1 MNFAI
6 IGASGNVGRKIIEIL
21 EKSKIS
27 FNDLYLVAS
36 KKSTGKKIKFREKEI
51 EIENLDNYDFSKAQ
65 ITIFAAGSNI
75 AKEWAPKAAEKTIV
89 IDNSSFFRMKEN
101 IPLVVPEVNPEAL
114 GKHENII
121 ANPNC
126 STMQMVLVL
135 KPLHDEYKI
144 KRVIVSTYQAV
155 SGAGKE
161 AMDELFAQTKNFLDK
176 KDIVSKNFT
185 KQIAFNLIPHIEVF
199 DIDSYTKEGLK
210 TPKKTKKS
218 LDEKNFV
225 SKNFTKQIAF
235 NLIPH
240 IDVFDKDGYTKEELK
255 MTNETKKIL
264 DEKIEVTATCVRV
277 PVRTGHSESI
287 NIEFEKSY
295 DLENIVKIL
304 ENAPGCKVFDD
315 RKDGGYITPLEAENN
330 YTTFISRIR
339 KDNTNPK
346 AINIWVV
353 SDNLLKGAALNTV
366 QIAEHLMKKL

>member
-6 IGASGNVGRKIIEIL
+6 IGASGNVGRKTIEIL

-27 FNDLYLVAS
+27 FKELFLVAS
-36 KKSTGKKIKFREKEI
+36 AKSAGKKVKFREKEI
-51 EIENLDNYDFSKAQ
+51 EIENLENYDFSKAQ
-65 ITIFAAGSNI
+65 ITIFAAGSQI
-75 AKEWAPKAAEKTIV
+75 AEEWAPKAAKETIV
-89 IDNSSFFRMKEN
+89 IDNSSFFRMQKN
-101 IPLVVPEVNPEAL
+101 IPLVVPEVNSEAL
-114 GKHENII
+114 DNHKNII

-144 KRVIVSTYQAV
+144 KRVVVSTYQAV

-161 AMDELFAQTKNFLDK
+161 AMDELFDQTQMYLKNYLHPEDGLNK
-176 KDIVSKNFT
+176 
-185 KQIAFNLIPHIEVF
+185 IE
-199 DIDSYTKEGLK
+199 
-210 TPKKTKKS
+210 
-218 LDEKNFV
+218 

-240 IDVFDKDGYTKEELK
+240 IDAFDKDGYTKEELK

-295 DLENIVKIL
+295 DLENIIKIL
-304 ENAPGCKVFDD
+304 DNAPGCKVIDD
-315 RKDGGYITPLEAENN
+315 RKDGGYITPLEAEND
-330 YTTFISRIR
+330 YTTYISRIR

-366 QIAEHLMKKL
+366 QIAEALVKKYIK

>member
-6 IGASGNVGRKIIEIL
+6 IGASGNVGRKTIEIL

-27 FNDLYLVAS
+27 FKNLYLVAS
-36 KKSTGKKIKFREKEI
+36 KKSAGKKIKFREKEI
-51 EIENLDNYDFSKAQ
+51 EIENLENYDFAKAQ
-65 ITIFAAGSNI
+65 ITIFAAGSDI
-75 AKEWAPKAAEKTIV
+75 AKEWVPKAAKKTIV
-89 IDNSSFFRMKEN
+89 IDNSSFFRMQKN

-114 GKHENII
+114 DKHENII

-126 STMQMVLVL
+126 STMQMVLAL

-161 AMDELFAQTKNFLDK
+161 AMDELFDQTKSFLDK
-176 KDIVSKNFT
+176 KNI
-185 KQIAFNLIPHIEVF
+185 
-199 DIDSYTKEGLK
+199 
-210 TPKKTKKS
+210 
-218 LDEKNFV
+218 V

-287 NIEFEKSY
+287 NIEFEKAF
-295 DLENIVKIL
+295 DLENIIKKL
-304 ENAPGCKVFDD
+304 DNAPGCKVVDG
-315 RKDGGYITPLEAENN
+315 RKDGEYITPLEAEND
-330 YTTFISRIR
+330 YTTYISRIR

-366 QIAEHLMKKL
+366 QIAECLMKKL

>member
-6 IGASGNVGRKIIEIL
+6 IGASGNVGRKTIEIL

-27 FNDLYLVAS
+27 FKDLYLVAS
-36 KKSTGKKIKFREKEI
+36 KKSAGKKVKFREKEI
-51 EIENLDNYDFSKAQ
+51 EIENLENYDFSKAQ
-65 ITIFAAGSNI
+65 ITIFAAGSQI
-75 AKEWAPKAAEKTIV
+75 AEEWAPKAAKETIV
-89 IDNSSFFRMKEN
+89 IDNSSFFRMQKN
-101 IPLVVPEVNPEAL
+101 IPLVVPEVNSEAL
-114 GKHENII
+114 DNHENII

-144 KRVIVSTYQAV
+144 KRVVVSTYQAV

-161 AMDELFAQTKNFLDK
+161 AMDELFDQTQMYLKNYLHPEDGLNK
-176 KDIVSKNFT
+176 
-185 KQIAFNLIPHIEVF
+185 IE
-199 DIDSYTKEGLK
+199 
-210 TPKKTKKS
+210 
-218 LDEKNFV
+218 

-240 IDVFDKDGYTKEELK
+240 IDAFDKDGYTKEELK

-295 DLENIVKIL
+295 DLENIIKIL
-304 ENAPGCKVFDD
+304 DNAPGCKVIDD
-315 RKDGGYITPLEAENN
+315 RKDGGYITPLEAEND
-330 YTTFISRIR
+330 YTTYISRIR

-366 QIAEHLMKKL
+366 QIAEALVKNYIK

>member
-6 IGASGNVGRKIIEIL
+6 IGASGNVGRKTIEIL

-27 FNDLYLVAS
+27 FKDLYLVAS
-36 KKSTGKKIKFREKEI
+36 KKSAGKKIKFREKEI
-51 EIENLDNYDFSKAQ
+51 EIENLENYDFSKAQ
-65 ITIFAAGSNI
+65 ITIFAAGSDI
-75 AKEWAPKAAEKTIV
+75 AKEWAPRAAKKTIV
-89 IDNSSFFRMKEN
+89 IDNSSFFRMQKN

-114 GKHENII
+114 YKHENII

-126 STMQMVLVL
+126 STMQMVLAL

-161 AMDELFAQTKNFLDK
+161 AMDELFDQTKSFLDK
-176 KDIVSKNFT
+176 KNI
-185 KQIAFNLIPHIEVF
+185 
-199 DIDSYTKEGLK
+199 
-210 TPKKTKKS
+210 
-218 LDEKNFV
+218 V

-287 NIEFEKSY
+287 NIEFEKAF
-295 DLENIVKIL
+295 DLENIIKKL
-304 ENAPGCKVFDD
+304 DNAPGCKVVDG
-315 RKDGGYITPLEAENN
+315 RKDGEYITPLEAEND
-330 YTTFISRIR
+330 YTTYISRIR

-346 AINIWVV
+346 AVNIWVV

-366 QIAEHLMKKL
+366 QIAECLMKKL